1 MKMEPTVSSET
12 SAIRTQTP
20 GNYPKRTKLHLE
32 HSESLKT
39 RILHSSYK
47 KWTHTVPTYTALFRP
62 MYLIQSNKSLGILH
76 IIYVFVEWITD
87 NVAEADVSYSMSI
100 PPDFLS
106 HSEESLTQMEI
117 KYSVFSD
124 NCEEKYT
131 RRMFF
136 CVKALKKEIF
146 YGSLTNNNLVFR
158 APLLPFYVVT
168 WLPSNS
174 TWLLPY

>member
-1 MKMEPTVSSET
+1 
-12 SAIRTQTP
+12 
-20 GNYPKRTKLHLE
+20 
-32 HSESLKT
+32 
-39 RILHSSYK
+39 
-47 KWTHTVPTYTALFRP
+47 
-62 MYLIQSNKSLGILH
+62 
-76 IIYVFVEWITD
+76 
-87 NVAEADVSYSMSI
+87 MSI

-168 WLPSNS
+168 
-174 TWLLPY
+174 